1 MNTLPLFFK
10 LENRPVLVV
19 GGGEVALRKADLLDK
34 AGATITF
41 VAPSYEPRLIAQLSG
56 GADRDHASPSAATT
70 VL

>member
-41 VAPSYEPRLIAQLSG
+41 VAPSYEPRLTEQFSDSRHQLIN
-56 GADRDHASPSAATT
+56 D
-70 VL
+70 VYQQK